1 MNYSIGQVSELF
13 NLPISTLRYYDRQG
27 LFKNMKRSSGQRV
40 FSESEL
46 EALRVIDCLKK
57 SGLEI
62 RDIQH
67 FMDLAV
73 LGAHTYPDR
82 KNMFDRQLDKIEAE
96 IRDLEK
102 AKAMILFK
110 QWYYSKSIEL
120 GDETLVQAMIPEQLP
135 DEIREA
141 WMKAHDQK

>member
-27 LFKNMKRSSGQRV
+27 LFKKMKRASGQRV

-67 FMDLAV
+67 FMDLT
-73 LGAHTYPDR
+73 LQGSQTYQDR

-102 AKAMILFK
+102 AKARILFK

-120 GDETLVQAMIPEQLP
+120 GDESLVQAMVPDQLP
-135 DEIREA
+135 DEIHEA
-141 WMKAHDQK
+141 WMQAHS